1 MAGMQDLSA
10 INVHILKFR
19 LIADNFENDTAVFE
33 LSSGRNSA
41 WLIDIVVR
49 YSGTPFESTGM
60 ARGSSMSLQQ
70 FLDSLGAMG

>member
-10 INVHILKFR
+10 ISVHILKFR
-19 LIADNFENDTAVFE
+19 LIAKNFENDTAVFE

-49 YSGTPFESTGM
+49 YSGTPFELQRMGST
-60 ARGSSMSLQQ
+60 MSLQQ
-70 FLDSLGAMG
+70 FLDCLRVMG